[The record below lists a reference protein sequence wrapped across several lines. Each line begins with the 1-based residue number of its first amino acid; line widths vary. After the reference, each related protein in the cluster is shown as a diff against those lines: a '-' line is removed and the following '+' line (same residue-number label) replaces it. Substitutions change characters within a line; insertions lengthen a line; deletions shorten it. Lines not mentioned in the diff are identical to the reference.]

1 MKKQKTYQNVI
12 DTALEDQ
19 PLVEVAE
26 ANQAQVVPRDAKG
39 RVVKGGRLN
48 VSGIER
54 RKAHTLK
61 MLESLTPVAV
71 NRLAQLVRSENE
83 PVALGAI
90 KEVLDRT
97 QGKAKQAVTVDVTS
111 THVLHLQALEELA
124 RRSRDAGLIDVTPV
138 KGSEGSEGE

>member
-1 MKKQKTYQNVI
+1 MDKPEAKQM
-12 DTALEDQ
+12 DTAEALQ
-19 PLVEVAE
+19 PIVGENVRRENGKLLKGSRL
-26 ANQAQVVPRDAKG
+26 NPSGMDRKKAQV
-39 RVVKGGRLN
+39 
-48 VSGIER
+48 
-54 RKAHTLK
+54 LK
-61 MLESLTPVAV
+61 MLESLTPIAI
-71 NRLAQLVRSENE
+71 NRLSQLVRSENE

-138 KGSEGSEGE
+138 KGDDGSEGE

>member
-1 MKKQKTYQNVI
+1 MVKEETDQMNISDLSEKPMESAKVERYSNGRIKKGS
-12 DTALEDQ
+12 ALNPSGGDRNKARALRMLGDLQ
-19 PLVEVAE
+19 PMAIL
-26 ANQAQVVPRDAKG
+26 
-39 RVVKGGRLN
+39 RL
-48 VSGIER
+48 G
-54 RKAHTLK
+54 
-61 MLESLTPVAV
+61 
-71 NRLAQLVRSENE
+71 QLVKSENE

-138 KGSEGSEGE
+138 KGDDGSEGE

>member
-1 MKKQKTYQNVI
+1 MVKEETDQMNIGDLSEKPMEGAKVERYSNGRIKKGS
-12 DTALEDQ
+12 ALNPSGGDRNKARALRMLGDLQ
-19 PLVEVAE
+19 PMAIL
-26 ANQAQVVPRDAKG
+26 
-39 RVVKGGRLN
+39 RL
-48 VSGIER
+48 G
-54 RKAHTLK
+54 
-61 MLESLTPVAV
+61 
-71 NRLAQLVRSENE
+71 QLVKSENE

-138 KGSEGSEGE
+138 KSDEGSEGE